1 RRPAGRRL
9 ERGQAEGLAV
19 RGDDT
24 DRGQAQVAGQRRLID
39 GTDETNLAGNAEGGR
54 QRFEAR
60 ALATAR
66 AALARTVVAV
76 VADDQQHGRFGPRSV
91 PRQNRHGADDSFG
104 ALEPLEA
111 PRKDDDLG
119 VAQAEA
125 LPKRRG
131 GPFVEDLQVHA
142 GGHDAEPGPGGAI
155 EANQVIGFLRARGDQ
170 PVAMP
175 DDRLL
180 DRDPML
186 RLHQRPF
193 GGAFV
198 FHAGQ
203 GVEGVEPGHVPLVAQ
218 AAGYPPRE
226 PVVAVDQAIAA
237 AAATLLAQDGFAE
250 VGKQIEEARLIDVV
264 RGSNG
269 EARDPALLGQPD
281 PVPPVRA
288 RPAGE
293 DFGRDAATA
302 ELFADRPDV
311 DVHPAVFARPEG
323 GDGR

>member
-1 RRPAGRRL
+1 
-9 ERGQAEGLAV
+9 
-19 RGDDT
+19 
-24 DRGQAQVAGQRRLID
+24 
-39 GTDETNLAGNAEGGR
+39 
-54 QRFEAR
+54 
-60 ALATAR
+60 
-66 AALARTVVAV
+66 
-76 VADDQQHGRFGPRSV
+76 
-91 PRQNRHGADDSFG
+91 
-104 ALEPLEA
+104 
-111 PRKDDDLG
+111 
-119 VAQAEA
+119 
-125 LPKRRG
+125 
-131 GPFVEDLQVHA
+131 
-142 GGHDAEPGPGGAI
+142 
-155 EANQVIGFLRARGDQ
+155 
-170 PVAMP
+170 MP

-269 EARDPALLGQPD
+269 KARDPALLGQPD

-311 DVHPAVFARPEG
+311 DVHPAVLARPKGRDRGRVQTDDGEWFQRRASLQSESTDTSSSPVSHQPVNFESVRDRQQCCVEWLTAVDEG
-323 GDGR
+323 ALNYRS